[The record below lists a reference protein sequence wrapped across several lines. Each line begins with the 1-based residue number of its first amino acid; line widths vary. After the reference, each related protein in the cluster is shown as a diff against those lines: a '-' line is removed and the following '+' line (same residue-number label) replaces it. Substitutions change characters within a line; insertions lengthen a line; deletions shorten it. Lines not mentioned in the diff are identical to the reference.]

1 MLGSVTRLHP
11 VVIIA
16 GFTCGAM
23 LFGVLGL
30 LLAVP
35 VAVCI
40 KITLEHY
47 YAEPIKPAEG

>member
-1 MLGSVTRLHP
+1 
-11 VVIIA
+11 
-16 GFTCGAM
+16 M

-47 YAEPIKPAEG
+47 YAEPIKPAES